1 MVVGRSSLLRNV
13 RLAACQ
19 SHMFHVRACLLH
31 RAHRRKPPFIYK
43 ALALHNATIVD
54 TCHTTR
60 YLLRSSYRASNRNEF
75 VFCLT
80 CTSGREFLA
89 LSRLTRIQFGTLL
102 THVAQHPVILGDQT
116 LKKKRAPAAHQLLVF
131 LNFFGSHQT
140 LSQVALRFKI
150 GLGSVINYVSNC
162 TLALRAL
169 ASRLIKWP
177 SPQERE
183 VLKDYYKRHFFWEN
197 A

>member
-1 MVVGRSSLLRNV
+1 MLHFLTSCNLPMAFVCYTPSVIINMVVGRSSLLRKV

-31 RAHRRKPPFIYK
+31 RSLRRKPPFIYE

-54 TCHTTR
+54 TCQTTR

-89 LSRLTRIQFGTLL
+89 MFRLTRIQFGTLL
-102 THVAQHPVILGDQT
+102 THVAQHPVILGNQT
-116 LKKKRAPAAHQLLVF
+116 LKKKR
-131 LNFFGSHQT
+131 
-140 LSQVALRFKI
+140 I
-150 GLGSVINYVSNC
+150 
-162 TLALRAL
+162 
-169 ASRLIKWP
+169 
-177 SPQERE
+177 
-183 VLKDYYKRHFFWEN
+183 
-197 A
+197 